1 MESGSEFNYRTK
13 TTIMDKY
20 KQLIEQVR
28 HRIEVLE
35 DFIKEESDGT
45 RKAAY
50 RLVKK
55 DLEEM
60 LKIHG
65 VWEEKAS

>member
-1 MESGSEFNYRTK
+1 
-13 TTIMDKY
+13 MDKY

-60 LKIHG
+60 LKTHG